1 MGLTF
6 PNWIEFENPAN
17 LSPIIVLAN
26 TVLQEPEQSGN
37 RPRRKQQQR
46 SIVTQ
51 RKLLDAAVDA
61 FSENG
66 FKGTSTRDIAERA
79 GVHHPLITYH
89 FKNKDQL
96 WRAAVDRIFRDFG
109 SAMAESLEFNRDNDP
124 KERMAALIRAYVNYA
139 SGQPALHNILVQEAS
154 FPNPRLDWL
163 IDTHLKPF
171 FEATFAM
178 IEELQQIGVAPAGN
192 AKLLFNMIRL
202 SSAGLL
208 ALGNELIA
216 SSGIDVGSAKTLD
229 EISDMIVNVFLPGE
243 VRSTA

>member
-1 MGLTF
+1 M
-6 PNWIEFENPAN
+6 
-17 LSPIIVLAN
+17 S
-26 TVLQEPEQSGN
+26 QEPEQSGD

-96 WRAAVDRIFRDFG
+96 WRAAADKIFRDFG
-109 SAMAESLEFNRDNDP
+109 SAMAESLELNSGNGP

-139 SGQPALHNILVQEAS
+139 SNQPALHNVLMQEAS

-163 IDTHLKPF
+163 IDTHLRPF
-171 FEATFAM
+171 FETTFAM
-178 IEELQQIGVAPAGN
+178 IEDLQQIGVAPAGN

-208 ALGNELIA
+208 ALGNELKA
-216 SSGIDVGSAKTLD
+216 SSGIDVDSAETLD